1 MSGRPFRPPPQPR
14 SSQQSSSHQSS
25 SHQSRS
31 SQSISSGQTT
41 EIEIEREDVELS
53 DATDVEKQ
61 AAVLAMKPD
70 GPPGPPGG
78 LGRPDGPG
86 PGGPRGPGGPGGPGG
101 PPNLFQPKSIKFWM
115 ILLSNFLAL
124 FLVALDRTIVAT
136 AVPRITDDFHSLG
149 DIGWYASAYMLT
161 TAASQLLFGRIYKF
175 YSMKWTFLICVVVF
189 EIGSAICGAAP
200 TSAIFIVGRAV
211 AGTASAGIFSGCML
225 IMVPMIPLHKRPM
238 FQGLFGVVFGMA
250 SVIGPLIGG
259 AFTSSKLTW
268 RWCFYINL
276 PVGAFTLLFM
286 IFFWNPPP
294 RPSPPGQGPPKKVTF
309 FTHVKRLDPLG
320 TALFLPGIV
329 SLLLALEWGGSTYPW
344 NSWRIIPL
352 FILFGALMIAFAVVQ
367 VMLPETATLP
377 PRVILQ
383 RSVLSGALFTFFL
396 SASMLM
402 LVYYVPIWFQTAK
415 MVNPLRSGVYT
426 IPLVL
431 SLVVSSIGSGIFTQ
445 KIGYYVPSMILAPVI
460 MSVGEGLMS
469 TFTPSTPSSHW
480 IAFQFVAGF
489 GLGFGMQIGNL
500 AAQTVLKPEDISTG
514 VAIMFFVQQLGG
526 AVFTTV
532 GQTILSNLLVG
543 QLKDVPGIDANAIV
557 KVGATELADVVPPQ
571 FLPLVIDAYNYACT
585 RIFLTSMGLA
595 FASLVSAFFMEWRS
609 IKKPPGGP
617 GGPGGG
623 PPGAGPAGPGPLRAP
638 GGPSGPGIPA
648 GLGRPQMVM
657 TSAPPVSS
665 VDPKIASVSSARN
678 SLTKARN
685 SFGGGGGGR
694 ALSVSATTA
703 VNSDEQGVVAKKE
716 SSEQPETGV
725 LQPLEPTQPP
735 LDPKIVKARQ
745 EAEAKLRQARRES
758 DPSYVKPRRD
768 SVRLSKVNRKSQN
781 YE

>member
-1 MSGRPFRPPPQPR
+1 MSGNKP
-14 SSQQSSSHQSS
+14 
-25 SHQSRS
+25 SRS
-31 SQSISSGQTT
+31 SHSLSSGQTT
-41 EIEIEREDVELS
+41 EIERSDVELS
-53 DATDVEKQ
+53 DATDVEKL
-61 AAVLAMKPD
+61 ASVPEMARGGVLT
-70 GPPGPPGG
+70 GG
-78 LGRPDGPG
+78 AGGAGGPG
-86 PGGPRGPGGPGGPGG
+86 AGPRGPGGLPGPGGGGSPGG
-101 PPNLFQPKSIKFWM
+101 PPGPGPGPGFGPPPNNLFQPKSVKFWM

-136 AVPRITDDFHSLG
+136 AVPRITDQFHSLG

-211 AGTASAGIFSGCML
+211 AGVASAGIFSGCML

-276 PVGAFTLLFM
+276 PVGAFTLIFM
-286 IFFWNPPP
+286 VFFWNPPP
-294 RPSPPGQGPPKKVTF
+294 QKHVPAPF
-309 FTHVKRLDPLG
+309 WTHVKRLDPLG
-320 TALFLPGIV
+320 TILFLPGIV

-367 VMLPETATLP
+367 TMMPNTATLP

-402 LVYYVPIWFQTAK
+402 LVYYVPVWFQTAK

-431 SLVVSSIGSGIFTQ
+431 SLVVSSIGSGIITQ

-469 TFTPSTPSSHW
+469 TFTPNTGSNHW
-480 IAFQFVAGF
+480 IGFQFIAGF

-500 AAQTVLKPEDISTG
+500 AAQTVLEPQDISTG

-532 GQTILSNLLVG
+532 GQTILSNLLVS
-543 QLKDVPGIDANAIV
+543 QLKDVPGIDTKAIV
-557 KVGATELADVVPPQ
+557 NVGATELASVVPPQ
-571 FLPLVIDAYNYACT
+571 FLPLVIDAYNFACT
-585 RIFLTSMGLA
+585 RIFLTGMGLA
-595 FASLVSAFFMEWRS
+595 FASLVCAFFMEWRS

-617 GGPGGG
+617 GGPRGPGGQGG
-623 PPGAGPAGPGPLRAP
+623 PPGPGGPGPLR
-638 GGPSGPGIPA
+638 GPSGPGIPA
-648 GLGRPQMVM
+648 GLGRPQMIQPGGATM
-657 TSAPPVSS
+657 H
-665 VDPKIASVSSARN
+665 PKLASVAG
-678 SLTKARN
+678 TTTAP
-685 SFGGGGGGR
+685 
-694 ALSVSATTA
+694 SVTATTA
-703 VNSDEQGVVAKKE
+703 VNSDDTTAAAAAKKTSNE
-716 SSEQPETGV
+716 IQPVTV
-725 LQPLEPTQPP
+725 PQQPPP
-735 LDPKIVKARQ
+735 LDPKIVKARK
-745 EAEAKLRQARRES
+745 EAEEKLRQARRES
-758 DPSYVKPRRD
+758 DPNYVKPRRN
-768 SVRLSKVNRKSQN
+768 SVRLSKANRKSMN
-781 YE
+781 WEDGRHA